1 MVKILAAS
9 IKDAGFGIDS
19 MHNFRNL
26 PGVQSDT
33 GNEQTLVIWT
43 AKGMDLAEIG
53 SRLQAV
59 SEPLP

>member
-1 MVKILAAS
+1 
-9 IKDAGFGIDS
+9 

-26 PGVQSDT
+26 HGGQSDT

-43 AKGMDLAEIG
+43 AKGMDLAKIG